1 MYVITGVNGYIGN
14 LVAEH
19 VLASAGPTEVI
30 VTTRSEE
37 TAQAWRDRGVD
48 ARIAS
53 YDDLDALTA
62 AFAGG
67 DRLFMVSGMEAGPK
81 RQQQHRNAVAAATAA
96 GIQHIVYTSFN
107 GTERDE
113 VNSHEVADHKLTERL
128 IQESGATW
136 NVLRNNQYADA
147 MAENPAAMA
156 IVSGQSIGNGGDGRV
171 GFVARDDVAEVA
183 AAILLGAGEPNTGY
197 DVTGPEA
204 LSYAEVGALIS
215 ELSGAP
221 ITVIDL
227 TDDEMYAMWDSLG
240 VPRESTGDFSNSP
253 VPWCSDGMVTFGQMI
268 RAGHLDRVTDVV
280 QRFTGHAPQSLR
292 ELMVQRQ
299 AAWPPV
305 PAAGA

>member
-1 MYVITGVNGYIGN
+1 MYVITGVSGYIGN
-14 LVAEH
+14 AIAEQ
-19 VLASAGPTEVI
+19 VLASVPASEII
-30 VTTRSEE
+30 VTTRSDE

-48 ARIAS
+48 ARVAG
-53 YDDLDALTA
+53 YDDLDELTA
-62 AFAGG
+62 AFTGG
-67 DRLFMVSGMEAGPK
+67 DRLFMVSGMDAGPK

-96 GIQHIVYTSFN
+96 GIQHVVYTSFN

-113 VNSHEVADHKLTERL
+113 VNSHEVADHKLTEQL
-128 IQESGATW
+128 IRDSGMTW
-136 NVLRNNQYADA
+136 NFLRSNQYADA
-147 MAENPAAMA
+147 MAENQAAMA

-171 GFVARDDVAEVA
+171 GFVSRDDVAEVA
-183 AAILLGAGEPNTGY
+183 AAILLGAGEPDTGY

-204 LSYAEVGALIS
+204 LSYREVGELIS
-215 ELSGAP
+215 ELSGAT

-227 TDDEMYAMWDSLG
+227 TDEEMYTMWDSLG

-280 QRFTGHAPQSLR
+280 ERFTGHPPRSLR
-292 ELMVQRQ
+292 ELMLERRD
-299 AAWPPV
+299 AWPPV